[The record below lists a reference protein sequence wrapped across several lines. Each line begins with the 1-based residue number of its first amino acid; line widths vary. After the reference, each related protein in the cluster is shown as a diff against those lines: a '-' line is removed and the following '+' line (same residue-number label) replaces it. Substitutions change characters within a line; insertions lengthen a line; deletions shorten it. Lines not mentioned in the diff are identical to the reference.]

1 MLKRISKGEAVFN
14 VVNYIILAICV
25 LITLLPFAMILAKS
39 LSDSAAIESGMVFL
53 WPVGFN
59 TKAYKNLI
67 ADGQLLRSMRN
78 TIFITIIGTALNMI
92 FTTTAA
98 YSLSKKRLL
107 GGKFIMKMMTFTMI
121 FSGGT
126 IPHFIVVKSLGLMD
140 SYGALW
146 LPGLIAVYNLI
157 VMRTFFEQLPDSL
170 EEAAKIDGANDLVV
184 FFRIVLPLSLAT
196 LATITL
202 FYAVAWWNEYFNGM
216 IYIST
221 SNKMP
226 LQVKLRQMI
235 ATVGQVQLTEGD
247 GESAKEK
254 LAKDSV
260 QAAAMVIS
268 TVPILCIY
276 PFLQKHFVKGV
287 MVGAVKG

>member
-1 MLKRISKGEAVFN
+1 

-25 LITLLPFAMILAKS
+25 LVTLLPFAMILAKS
-39 LSDSAAIESGMVFL
+39 LSSSVAIESGKVFL
-53 WPVGFN
+53 WPVDFN
-59 TKAYKNLI
+59 VQAYKNLI
-67 ADGQLLRSMRN
+67 ADGQLLRSMKN
-78 TIFITIIGTALNMI
+78 TVFITIIGTMLNMI

-98 YSLSKKRLL
+98 YALSKKRLM

-140 SYGALW
+140 TYGSLW
-146 LPGLIAVYNLI
+146 LPGLITVYNLI

-170 EEAAKIDGANDLVV
+170 EEAAKIDGANDLII
-184 FFRIVLPLSLAT
+184 FFQIVLPLSLAT

-202 FYAVAWWNEYFNGM
+202 FYAVSWWNEYFNGM

-221 SNKMP
+221 SDKMP

-235 ATVGQVQLTEGD
+235 STVGQVQLTESD

-254 LAKDSV
+254 LAKDAV